1 MCHLSLFFSYVH
13 AVAYK
18 VDKHIVLVSVLFYFI
33 KPIANM
39 LKRLSLGDVID
50 NEGRLT
56 IFIEQLSD
64 GSELLLPRGVPYLQL
79 DDGTLV
85 HFHDKG
91 AELHSYRYLMI
102 SFEGTLCKHLH
113 ETALS
118 DPGIPDNNDLEEA
131 IGLDLNGRILY

>member
-50 NEGRLT
+50 DEGRLT

-79 DDGTLV
+79 DDCTLV

-102 SFEGTLCKHLH
+102 SFEGTLCQHLH